1 MQNKLAL
8 VANNIF
14 GEYIH
19 QVHSYTHIIYLMNK
33 GANELEWEVA
43 KEPIYQDSLKKC
55 PGFM

>member
-1 MQNKLAL
+1 MYFTGAGHMQNKLAL

-33 GANELEWEVA
+33 GANELE
-43 KEPIYQDSLKKC
+43 
-55 PGFM
+55 